1 MHRLSMTPDI
11 QNVVYCLYQ
20 QQTIL
25 PSLIHHNMSRLF
37 PDFILLLDFQRSL
50 TLVDEAVLIEAT
62 N

>member
-1 MHRLSMTPDI
+1 MNPDI
-11 QNVVYCLYQ
+11 QRNILYCLYE

-37 PDFILLLDFQRSL
+37 PGFILLLDFQRSL
-50 TLVDEAVLIEAT
+50 TLVDEAALIEAT